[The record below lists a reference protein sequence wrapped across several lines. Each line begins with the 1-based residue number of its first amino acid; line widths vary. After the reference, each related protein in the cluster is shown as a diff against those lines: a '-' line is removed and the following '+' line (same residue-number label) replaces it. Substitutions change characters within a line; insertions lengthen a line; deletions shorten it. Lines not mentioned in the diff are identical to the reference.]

1 MGARILP
8 HLPSSLPLF
17 CRISPAP
24 PSPPSSSEGEITHSL
39 FAFPAEDNFA
49 GLTLM
54 GVERV
59 LHIWGVGRVW
69 VVYGLA
75 DQYRVVVLCVVS

>member
-1 MGARILP
+1 M
-8 HLPSSLPLF
+8 
-17 CRISPAP
+17 
-24 PSPPSSSEGEITHSL
+24 